1 MAFRRFDM
9 KWFNRPWLFLCCHLI
24 LVKAVLF
31 FLSLFMCWASIHI
44 GTIGLKKG
52 DPIRGARYC
61 FVRFFLG
68 LTGYIVLFCGSSNL
82 WMNWSKPKC
91 CYKKYLGPD
100 WEPDYNRKNVSC
112 IISNHTSSMDGCT
125 ISMQ

>member
-1 MAFRRFDM
+1 M
-9 KWFNRPWLFLCCHLI
+9 KWFNRPWLYLCCHLGI
-24 LVKAVLF
+24 FKAVVF
-31 FLSLFMCWASIHI
+31 ISTLSMTLASMHI

-52 DPIRGARYC
+52 EPIRGVRYC

-68 LTGYIVLFCGSSNL
+68 LNGYLVSFCASSNI
-82 WMNWSKPKC
+82 WTQWTKPKC

-112 IISNHTSSMDGCT
+112 IIMNHVSSMDGCVFG
-125 ISMQ
+125 MQ